1 MEKIY
6 ANRLL
11 AGAIAWDRVPN
22 SRKPAVKEELLY
34 RLDEGKITQ
43 QQYNDAL
50 GIVEE
55 TTEPESG
62 EE

>member
-50 GIVEE
+50 DIVEE
-55 TTEPESG
+55 HNTEE
-62 EE
+62 

>member
-11 AGAIAWDRVPN
+11 AGAITWDRVPN

-50 GIVEE
+50 DIVEE
-55 TTEPESG
+55 HNTEE
-62 EE
+62 